1 MFMNFTLATL
11 ENNMV
16 DINGDSWISAEKK
29 STYVTYT
36 IF

>member
-16 DINGDSWISAEKK
+16 DINGDSWISVEKNRHM
-29 STYVTYT
+29 
-36 IF
+36 